1 MIRYKFEK
9 KFFFEVKFSLYFNIV
24 RWNFGVR
31 IKVSKEGEFLARNR
45 IEDVNIEDLE
55 YKTESESESEIE
67 EDSSTDSENGS
78 FNSFESDDE
87 SEVSSDDIEI

>member
-1 MIRYKFEK
+1 MFVRSLEHPKIRPKITY
-9 KFFFEVKFSLYFNIV
+9 IA
-24 RWNFGVR
+24 GDVR

-55 YKTESESESEIE
+55 YETGSESEFESETE
-67 EDSSTDSENGS
+67 EDSSTHSENES

-87 SEVSSDDIEI
+87 SKVSSDDIEI

>member
-1 MIRYKFEK
+1 MFVRSLELPKIRPKITYCW
-9 KFFFEVKFSLYFNIV
+9 SG
-24 RWNFGVR
+24 GVR

-55 YKTESESESEIE
+55 YETESESESESETE
-67 EDSSTDSENGS
+67 EDSCPDSENES

-87 SEVSSDDIEI
+87 SEVSSDNIEI

>member
-1 MIRYKFEK
+1 MSFRKYGQKSHIAG
-9 KFFFEVKFSLYFNIV
+9 
-24 RWNFGVR
+24 GVR

-55 YKTESESESEIE
+55 YETESESESESDTE
-67 EDSSTDSENGS
+67 EDSSTDSENES